1 MYMLY
6 EPVLATKIRAG
17 EKKNTR
23 KCGILWHYV
32 ALPGEIGRMQAQEK
46 KASAASREQKP
57 SRNSHAKLSLGGLP
71 A

>member
-32 ALPGEIGRMQAQEK
+32 ALLGEIGNMATGEK
-46 KASAASREQKP
+46 KDLAVSTE
-57 SRNSHAKLSLGGLP
+57 
-71 A
+71 